1 MQTSRT
7 VCSIVFG
14 TSLSLA
20 GGAVLGAAG
29 TGDGGF
35 ALDEIVVTATKRAE
49 SVQVVPLSVAVVSQ
63 AALQAQNLSDTTDL
77 QRMVSGLQFQP
88 SGSPANSAFGVRG
101 VTTLV
106 ASQAVEQSAGV
117 AVDGV
122 PLGRVL
128 GSIADL
134 VDIHAVEVL
143 KGPQGML
150 FGKNASAGLINMVM
164 NSPQLGKNEETFRA
178 AYGSLNLRQYSGTV
192 NLALGDDSAM
202 RVTAWK
208 FEHDGTILN
217 VDSGQTLNDK
227 NSDGARLK
235 YRWQAADGLDLN
247 FTGQWTAHREN
258 GAGWSLRSFIPNRIN
273 AFDGGQLIENYELAQ
288 GTVPSDTNRIE
299 RSKLPLYDDGH
310 ANAYTGQ
317 ADYAVGDGTVTAIVS
332 YRQVDN
338 DNAFDSYATDNPYIL
353 LSPNHDTVY
362 YNQLSEELR
371 YVSPIRDRLHY
382 VVGLFNFRL
391 KERDLQDLG
400 FNLGVNSPLFIDN
413 KVEVDLDNKNY
424 AAFGEATFDITKDLH
439 VIAGLRRSTDKVSG
453 AMNRTAVNF
462 IPFLMAP
469 GTQFAPYATSAST
482 TYDDASWRTGVQYEF
497 VPDAMVYVTVSRGYK
512 GPGLGYNFNS
522 TPATLAASNNGIVK
536 PEIVHAYEIGLKSQ
550 WFERRLTANLAVYDE
565 IFKDFQIALTTA
577 GPTGAPTTVV
587 GNAGQATT
595 TGVDLDVNWL
605 ITPSLSLAVSAAYD
619 NARYTDFRNASCYNF
634 LETPAQ
640 GCTGSEQNLN
650 GHPLASTPKETL
662 NLTGRYEHP
671 LGARLRGHLQ
681 AGANYRSGVNF
692 SPLGDPALVQGGY
705 TVVNVSAGLGTADG
719 RWDLSVNANN
729 ALNRHYVDRIGP
741 APVAGTFF
749 TLNNI
754 GYDDLRTIGVAL
766 TAHF

>member
-1 MQTSRT
+1 MANA
-7 VCSIVFG
+7 I
-14 TSLSLA
+14 A
-20 GGAVLGAAG
+20 IHAAESA
-29 TGDGGF
+29 TGGF

-49 SVQVVPLSVAVVSQ
+49 NVQVVPLSVAVVSQ

-106 ASQAVEQSAGV
+106 ASQGVEQSAGV
-117 AVDGV
+117 AIDGV

-128 GSIADL
+128 GSVADL
-134 VDIHAVEVL
+134 VDIHAVEIL

-150 FGKNASAGLINMVM
+150 FGKNASAGLINMVT
-164 NSPQLGKNEETFRA
+164 NSPQFGKNEQTFRA

-192 NLALGDDSAM
+192 NFGIGDDSAM

-208 FEHDGTILN
+208 FKHDGTILN
-217 VDSGQTLNDK
+217 VDSGQKLNDK
-227 NSDGARLK
+227 NSEGARLK
-235 YRWQAADGLDLN
+235 YSWKPADGLDLN

-258 GAGWSLRSFIPNRIN
+258 GAGWSIRSFIPDRIN
-273 AFDGGQLIENYELAQ
+273 AFDGGQLIENYELAH

-299 RSKLPLYDDGH
+299 RSKLPLYDNGH

-317 ADYAVGDGTVTAIVS
+317 ADYTVGAGTITAIVS

-353 LSPNHDTVY
+353 LSPNHDTIY

-371 YVSPIRDRLHY
+371 YVSPIQDRLHY

-391 KERDLQDLG
+391 KERDNQDLG

-413 KVEVDLDNKNY
+413 KVELDLDNKNY
-424 AAFGEATFDITKDLH
+424 AAFGEATFDITRDLH
-439 VIAGLRRSTDKVSG
+439 FIAGLRRSTDKVAG

-469 GTQFAPYATSAST
+469 GTQFAPYATSATT
-482 TYDDASWRTGVQYEF
+482 TYNDTSWRTGLQYEF
-497 VPDAMVYVTVSRGYK
+497 APDAMIYATVSRGYK

-522 TPATLAASNNGIVK
+522 TPTTLAVSNNGIVK
-536 PEIVHAYEIGLKSQ
+536 PEIVHAYEVGLKSQ
-550 WFERRLTANLAVYDE
+550 WFERRLTANVAVYNE
-565 IFKDFQIALTTA
+565 IFDDFQIALTTA

-587 GNAGQATT
+587 ANARQATT
-595 TGVDLDVNWL
+595 TGVDVDVNWL
-605 ITPSLSLAVSAAYD
+605 VTQSFSVAVNAAYD
-619 NARYTDFRNASCYNF
+619 HARYTDFTNASCYNF

-640 GCTGSEQNLN
+640 GCSAQKQNLN

-662 NLTGRYEHP
+662 NVMGRYEHP
-671 LGARLRGHLQ
+671 LSAQWRGHFQ

-705 TVVNVSAGLGTADG
+705 TVANLSAGLGTADG

-729 ALNRHYVDRIGP
+729 VFDKHYVDRIGP

-754 GYDDLRTIGVAL
+754 GYDDLRTFGVAL